1 MEPVVGVFA
10 NSSQAQDAVESL
22 REKGI
27 GQVTLLTPGEPKQ
40 EIEGAVPTEDMEQ
53 PGMGPAIGGVIGGAV
68 GIAGGMELGAAAAS
82 FIIPGVG
89 PVMAAG
95 LPKDELFLYEDALRH
110 GRSVLIV
117 WTDDQQ
123 RTEAGEIMRRAG
135 AESLDAARERWW
147 V

>member
-10 NSSQAQDAVESL
+10 NNSHAQDAVESL

-53 PGMGPAIGGVIGGAV
+53 PGIGPAIGGMIGGAV
-68 GIAGGMELGAAAAS
+68 GIASGMELGAVAAS

-95 LPKDELFLYEDALRH
+95 FLGAALNETF
-110 GRSVLIV
+110 SVPP
-117 WTDDQQ
+117 
-123 RTEAGEIMRRAG
+123 A
-135 AESLDAARERWW
+135 
-147 V
+147 